1 MRNMLVIGTPSA
13 LFLCPEYVFAA
24 SLDSRSLLVRAAVR
38 SCHSQ
43 CLLSTLCLDF
53 LLWHNASRAAW

>member
-24 SLDSRSLLVRAAVR
+24 SLDLRSLLVRTAVR
-38 SCHSQ
+38 SSHSQ
-43 CLLSTLCLDF
+43 CLLSTCLDF
-53 LLWHNASRAAW
+53 LLWHDAIRAA